1 MKLLHLALI
10 CASLA
15 TAGASAQTAD
25 STSQSPKSSYLPHI
39 HGVVRGRFEAS
50 TVESAY
56 RFQVRNAR
64 LNIGGAIGPVVDYF
78 LQADFCDR
86 GKIKMLDAWIGLK
99 PAKGLNLRV
108 GQFRVPF
115 GVNTFRAPDNYL
127 FSNRSFLGKDCA
139 NYRAVGARA
148 AYTLPSIPL
157 TLEAGAF
164 NPGTIGDH
172 QPWHSTLTF
181 ASKATLRT
189 NGFTASVSYLSHK
202 PQTRRINYLDAA
214 FGWIGGRWR
223 FEGEY
228 TLEHPVGMGADG
240 VAHDYL
246 VQGEYAMP
254 LRTKFFNQ
262 LSFEARFD
270 GRTRAPEFSSDP
282 QAPQPCGWW
291 EPRRRITVG
300 STISHIRTAHLQ
312 MHLRLDYEK
321 YLYHSHVRPD
331 ADTGDKAVVE
341 LVVTF

>member
-1 MKLLHLALI
+1 MKLLHLALV

-15 TAGASAQTAD
+15 ATGASAQTAD
-25 STSQSPKSSYLPHI
+25 STAQSSKVSYLPHI

-64 LNIGGAIGPVVDYF
+64 LNVGGAIGPMVDYF

-99 PAKGLNLRV
+99 PTKGLNLRV

-115 GVNTFRAPDNYL
+115 GVNTFRAPNNYL

-139 NYRAVGARA
+139 NYRAVGARV
-148 AYTLPSIPL
+148 AYSLPTIPL

-181 ASKATLRT
+181 ASKATLST
-189 NGFTASVSYLSHK
+189 HGFTASVSYLSHK
-202 PQTRRINYLDAA
+202 PLTRRINYLDAA
-214 FGWIGGRWR
+214 LGWKGGRWR
-223 FEGEY
+223 LDGEY
-228 TLEHPVGMGADG
+228 TLEHPAGMGADG
-240 VAHDYL
+240 VSHAYL
-246 VQGEYAMP
+246 AQGEYAMP

-270 GRTRAPEFSSDP
+270 GRTRAPEFSADP
-282 QAPQPCGWW
+282 QSPQPCGWW
-291 EPRRRITVG
+291 EARRRITVG
-300 STISHIRTAHLQ
+300 STISHIRTANLQ

-321 YLYHSHVRPD
+321 YLYNSGVRPT
-331 ADTGDKAVVE
+331 AEAGDKAIVE